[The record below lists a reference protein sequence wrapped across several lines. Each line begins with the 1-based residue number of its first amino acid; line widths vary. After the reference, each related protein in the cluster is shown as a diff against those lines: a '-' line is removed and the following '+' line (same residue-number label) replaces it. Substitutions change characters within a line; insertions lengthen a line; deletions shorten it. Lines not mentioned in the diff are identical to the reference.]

1 MRAIAQ
7 GGCCP
12 HQQRRCPVILRV
24 ILPPM
29 YLDVSACSER
39 AHGPSEPLRQS
50 TIQPLDVPAC
60 WCGHGIEGPTHD
72 TYSPGQW
79 CAPGSVDPCESPC
92 CTRTGVSYLAAVLRK
107 DHSSPRSTRKDAKE
121 IAQ

>member
-1 MRAIAQ
+1 M
-7 GGCCP
+7 
-12 HQQRRCPVILRV
+12 ILRV

-60 WCGHGIEGPTHD
+60 WCGYGTGGPTPLSLNALYVAVVLIGGGALAEV
-72 TYSPGQW
+72 TFPTAEMPIVGGKLAMS
-79 CAPGSVDPCESPC
+79 CALWHHQGFFVGVL
-92 CTRTGVSYLAAVLRK
+92 TG
-107 DHSSPRSTRKDAKE
+107 
-121 IAQ
+121 